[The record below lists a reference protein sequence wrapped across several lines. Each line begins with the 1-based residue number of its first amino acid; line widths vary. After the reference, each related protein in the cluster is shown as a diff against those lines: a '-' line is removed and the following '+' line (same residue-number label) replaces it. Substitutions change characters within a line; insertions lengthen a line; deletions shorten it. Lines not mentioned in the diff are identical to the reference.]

1 VVGAGERATSSGA
14 AIMQLLRRAGYGG
27 RVVPVNPKGGTI
39 FSYESVTSIAAIDP
53 PVDLAVI
60 VIRPDA
66 ILDAAWPTRG
76 KTGSPSPS
84 RRPWQGRMVRHHGAS
99 GRSDVQRCR
108 GNGGSGRAAG
118 ALSGASR
125 FRAQR
130 LFQFCDHSDSSSSL
144 NQKIV
149 RTQPI
154 SVDSRVLHFCNFL
167 WTCGYSMATIGHKRG
182 GKRGASTG

>member
-1 VVGAGERATSSGA
+1 
-14 AIMQLLRRAGYGG
+14 MQLLRQAGYGG

-39 FSYESVTSIAAIDP
+39 FGYESVPSIAAIDP

-60 VIRPDA
+60 GALV
-66 ILDAAWPTRG
+66 DAAPVIARQSG
-76 KTGSPSPS
+76 V
-84 RRPWQGRMVRHHGAS
+84 VRHHGAS

-118 ALSGASR
+118 TPSGASR
-125 FRAQR
+125 FRTRQ

-149 RTQPI
+149 LTQPI